1 MATVKP
7 FLCVRP
13 NEAVAHRVAA
23 LPYDVYNRQ
32 EALVEVTREPLSF
45 LKIDRAETQFGPE
58 VSTYAPCVYDK
69 AAQML
74 QEAIADGTF
83 VTETEAC
90 YFLYELTMDGRSQ
103 TGVVGCASVDDYLN
117 EVIKKHEKTRADKE
131 VDRICHVDTCNAQTG
146 PIFLAY
152 RACEPIRDLIRQVK
166 KEAPIYDFVSPDGIG
181 HRVWRIAE
189 PQRLAALEAGFASL
203 PALYIA
209 DGHHRAAS
217 AVRVAVARREANP
230 GYTGEEDFNYFLSVM
245 FCEEELKILDY
256 NRVIKDLNG
265 LTPGEFL
272 TALEEKFQIT
282 GCGQTQVHPQNKGE
296 IGLYLDGNWYHLVAR
311 AEYCV
316 EDPVEGLD
324 VAFLQREVLTPI
336 LDIRDPRTDS
346 RIDFVGGIR
355 GLGEL
360 ERRCG
365 LDMVAAFAMYPTSI
379 GELLDVADAGQ
390 LMPPKSTWF
399 EPKLRSGLFI
409 HQI

>member
-166 KEAPIYDFVSPDGIG
+166 KEAPIYDFVSPDGID

>member
-1 MATVKP
+1 MAIVKP

-32 EALVEVTREPLSF
+32 EALAEVTREPLSF

-58 VSTYAPCVYDK
+58 VSTYAPCVYEK
-69 AAQML
+69 AAEML
-74 QEAIADGTF
+74 QAAITDGTF
-83 VTETEAC
+83 VTESEPC

-166 KEAPIYDFVSPDGIG
+166 KEAPLYDFVSPDGIG

-189 PQRLAALEAGFASL
+189 EDRLATLEAGFASL
-203 PALYIA
+203 PAMYIA

-230 GYTGEEDFNYFLSVM
+230 GYTGKEDFNYFLSVM

-296 IGLYLDGNWYHLVAR
+296 MGLYLDGNWYHLTAR
-311 AEYCV
+311 SEFCV

>member
-1 MATVKP
+1 MAIVKP

-13 NEAVAHRVAA
+13 NEEVAHRVAA

-32 EALVEVTREPLSF
+32 EALAEVTREPLSF

-58 VSTYAPCVYDK
+58 VSTYASCVYEK
-69 AAQML
+69 AAEML
-74 QEAIADGTF
+74 QEAIDDGTF
-83 VTETEAC
+83 VTESEPC

-166 KEAPIYDFVSPDGIG
+166 KEAPLYDFVSPDGIG

-189 PQRLAALEAGFASL
+189 EDRLVALEAGFASL
-203 PALYIA
+203 PAMYIA

-296 IGLYLDGNWYHLVAR
+296 MGLYLDGNWYHLTAR
-311 AEYCV
+311 SEFCV

-346 RIDFVGGIR
+346 RIDLWAVS
-355 GLGEL
+355 
-360 ERRCG
+360 
-365 LDMVAAFAMYPTSI
+365 VALASWSVAVVWI
-379 GELLDVADAGQ
+379 WWQLLPCNLPASENCWMW
-390 LMPPKSTWF
+390 LMPVS
-399 EPKLRSGLFI
+399 
-409 HQI
+409 